1 MSILFCLVVAYASTI
16 LPFSSVSNI
25 QDVSASEQE
34 NTEALLERVAQL
46 ELKIEQLEEK
56 LEAILAATKN
66 TGQVRFGE
74 VIANLND
81 DDRMSRYIKMSIVF
95 TVKKGNEKPVAVLVD
110 QVRPQL
116 RDSVYLVC
124 AEKRI
129 EDLRG
134 RKNVEI
140 LRSQLRHEFNSRF
153 SKLGHNKLIEDVLF
167 DEINIQ

>member
-56 LEAILAATKN
+56 LEAISAATKN

-81 DDRMSRYIKMSIVF
+81 DDRMSRYIKMSIV
-95 TVKKGNEKPVAVLVD
+95 
-110 QVRPQL
+110 
-116 RDSVYLVC
+116 
-124 AEKRI
+124 
-129 EDLRG
+129 
-134 RKNVEI
+134 
-140 LRSQLRHEFNSRF
+140 
-153 SKLGHNKLIEDVLF
+153 LG
-167 DEINIQ
+167 